1 MEPTPFANP
10 RRLLLRW
17 ALAWSLGLAL
27 WLGYQ
32 LAVHQ
37 YVRHVRATSPWTYLR
52 AAANLD
58 ANHDW
63 MGALAM
69 LEEAARRDP
78 ASPVPYERAGLLY
91 YERGNLYEKA
101 LEQYREA
108 LQRGSKSVD
117 VRGKI
122 IWCLIHLKRYR
133 AAAEFGE
140 VCIKEG
146 IDSPYFPRFVAEAYR
161 RAEEHAAAIP
171 YWEEALK
178 RFPNDLYL
186 LERLSQ
192 SYKAVGETGKAEGL
206 RQRIEAIE
214 GRLSGAAA
222 PTSNP

>member
-1 MEPTPFANP
+1 MEPTLFTNP

-17 ALAWSLGLAL
+17 AIAWCLGLSL
-27 WLGYQ
+27 CLGYQ
-32 LAVHQ
+32 LSMLQ
-37 YVRHVRATSPWTYLR
+37 YVRHVRQTSPWTYLR
-52 AAANLD
+52 AAAELD
-58 ANHDW
+58 AKRDW
-63 MGALAM
+63 LGALAM

-78 ASPVPYERAGLLY
+78 ASPIPYERAGLLY

-101 LEQYREA
+101 LEKYREA

-117 VRGKI
+117 VRGKT

-133 AAAEFGE
+133 AAAEFGKG
-140 VCIKEG
+140 CIKEG
-146 IDSPYFPRFVAEAYR
+146 VDSPYFPRFIAEAYR

-171 YWEEALK
+171 YWEESLR

-192 SYKAVGETGKAEGL
+192 SYKAVGETEKAESL

-214 GRLSGAAA
+214 GRLSG
-222 PTSNP
+222 PGGSTSNP